1 MKIKYKSILFL
12 FTISLVLIS
21 LSLSAEASLSSI
33 YESPATSEGAAMVK
47 PTAPAPAVAKPTP
60 AAKTTSVTTIKT
72 DLVKPTVNVA
82 AASSKEATIVY
93 RKDLTAKQLEVIKK
107 EHLTYCNAF
116 VDAEMGLRYFYKTQY
131 DAKYKG
137 AKAPTED
144 ELKAMRFELS
154 LLMKDLGS
162 SAKRYASKIS
172 MAQMAM
178 MDMEEDER
186 SFFAKAIGQILG
198 TPAYAIDT
206 GSLSGIAAGLNS
218 VANSTADIGLSTQAD
233 YARAAQSEANMAKAG
248 EVAAAGV
255 VLGTTTILA
264 GAAVV
269 GGVVLTAG
277 VTTTAGAFLAPVVL
291 VGALVG
297 GAIGTFNAGLGF
309 KDAITEKTTPNEGL
323 QNIAIVINILNVTA
337 LANKAELIRVA
348 VEAADGTKDAWIPA
362 IFGET
367 QKPNCPG
374 TNGINKIQKAKKDAS
389 SAGGGGGSG
398 GGSGGG
404 GGCGGG
410 C

>member
-33 YESPATSEGAAMVK
+33 YESPAASEGAATVK
-47 PTAPAPAVAKPTP
+47 PAVVIKPAKTGQAQQPSQ
-60 AAKTTSVTTIKT
+60 AAKADSNGVTII
-72 DLVKPTVNVA
+72 
-82 AASSKEATIVY
+82 SK
-93 RKDLTAKQLEVIKK
+93 KDLKAKQLEIIKK
-107 EHLTYCNAF
+107 EHYTYCNAF
-116 VDAEMGLRYFYKTQY
+116 VDAEMGLRYFYKLQY

-162 SAKRYASKIS
+162 SAKRYASKIR

-178 MDMEEDER
+178 INMEEEEK
-186 SFFAKAIGQILG
+186 SFFAKALGQILG
-198 TPAYAIDT
+198 TPAYAIDA
-206 GSLSGIAAGLNS
+206 GSLSGIAAGLNG
-218 VANSTADIGLSTQAD
+218 VANSTADVGLSTQAD

-248 EVAAAGV
+248 EIAAAGV
-255 VLGTTTILA
+255 ALATTTVLS
-264 GAAVV
+264 GAAIV

-323 QNIAIVINILNVTA
+323 QNIAIIVNILNVTA
-337 LANKAELIRVA
+337 AANKAELIRVA

-362 IFGET
+362 ILGET

-404 GGCGGG
+404 GGGCGGG

>member
-12 FTISLVLIS
+12 FTISLVLIP

-116 VDAEMGLRYFYKTQY
+116 VDAEMGLRYFYKIQY
-131 DAKYKG
+131 DAKYKS

-186 SFFAKAIGQILG
+186 SFFAKALGQILG
-198 TPAYAIDT
+198 TPAYAVDA
-206 GSLSGIAAGLNS
+206 GSLSGISAGLNN
-218 VANSTADIGLSTQAD
+218 VANSTANVGLSTQAD
-233 YARAAQSEANMAKAG
+233 YASAALSQANMAKAG
-248 EVAAAGV
+248 EVIAAGV
-255 VLGTTTILA
+255 ALGTTTVLAGTAIVA
-264 GAAVV
+264 GAALTMGAVTTGAAVAGGVVFVGSVV
-269 GGVVLTAG
+269 GGGLEAVSS
-277 VTTTAGAFLAPVVL
+277 
-291 VGALVG
+291 
-297 GAIGTFNAGLGF
+297 AIGFLE
-309 KDAITEKTTPNEGL
+309 AISEQTTDTKLLKKISTMVN
-323 QNIAIVINILNVTA
+323 VLNVTA
-337 LANKAELIRVA
+337 AAKKAELLRVA
-348 VEAADGTKDAWIPA
+348 VEAADATKEEWIPV

-367 QKPNCPG
+367 EKPNYPG
-374 TNGINKIQKAKKDAS
+374 KNGINKIQKAKKNAAS
-389 SAGGGGGSG
+389 SREGGG
-398 GGSGGG
+398 
-404 GGCGGG
+404 
-410 C
+410 

>member
-186 SFFAKAIGQILG
+186 SFFAKALGQILG
-198 TPAYAIDT
+198 TPAYAVDA
-206 GSLSGIAAGLNS
+206 GSLSGISAGLNN
-218 VANSTADIGLSTQAD
+218 VANSTANVGLSTQAD
-233 YARAAQSEANMAKAG
+233 YASAALSQANMAKAG
-248 EVAAAGV
+248 EVIAAGV
-255 VLGTTTILA
+255 ALGTTTVLAGTAIVA
-264 GAAVV
+264 GAALTMGAVTTGAAVAGGVVFVGSVV
-269 GGVVLTAG
+269 GGGLEAVSS
-277 VTTTAGAFLAPVVL
+277 
-291 VGALVG
+291 
-297 GAIGTFNAGLGF
+297 AIGFLE
-309 KDAITEKTTPNEGL
+309 AISEQTTDTKLLKKISTMVN
-323 QNIAIVINILNVTA
+323 VLNVTA
-337 LANKAELIRVA
+337 AAKKAELLRVA
-348 VEAADGTKDAWIPA
+348 VEAADATKEEWIPV

-367 QKPNCPG
+367 EKPNYPG
-374 TNGINKIQKAKKDAS
+374 KNGINKIKKAKKEAS
-389 SAGGGGGSG
+389 SS

-404 GGCGGG
+404 GG
-410 C
+410 